1 VSVSNRE
8 LYRAP
13 PPLGGVH
20 LDELVNLGHKHMGN
34 KTATKRPAL
43 RRLATFTAAL
53 GMLTMSSGVAL
64 MVTAAPANAANKV
77 GICHATSSDSNPYV
91 FISVDDDSAK
101 LKGHLK
107 HLTEPNK
114 TWKSD
119 GTFKGVP
126 HEDGDAKRD
135 LIGSFTDDQGVF
147 HLYDGDITEAD
158 CNGEV
163 ADLEATADVDFTDPT
178 CLNENEAS
186 YEGVGE
192 NVTFEI
198 TDGAEAPGSFIE
210 VTATA
215 DDGSSFEGGG
225 STQVFTHTFDPALN
239 LEGAPCVIVNPP
251 GEVTPVAPEFIEPD
265 CDSDAEVV
273 LPEPTVV
280 EEEPEVVIPTKAS
293 AVVLTADVDGV
304 HYEVSGDIAPGGT
317 VEVTAS
323 AIEPSVL
330 ADGAETFWT
339 YTFAELSDCDEV
351 APPAVTPTVVS
362 SGVVP
367 TAADLRGEQGLALL
381 VAGMI
386 LMVVAGGLG
395 VVRPGGAVRS

>member
-1 VSVSNRE
+1 
-8 LYRAP
+8 
-13 PPLGGVH
+13 
-20 LDELVNLGHKHMGN
+20 MGN
-34 KTATKRPAL
+34 KTAKKRPL

-77 GICHATSSDSNPYV
+77 GICHATNSDSNPYN

-101 LKGHLK
+101 LQGHLA
-107 HLTEPNK
+107 HRNEPNK

-119 GTFKGVP
+119 GTFNGVP
-126 HEDGDAKRD
+126 HQDGDPKPD

-147 HLYDGDITEAD
+147 HLYDGEITEAD

-163 ADLEATADVDFTDPT
+163 ELEATAEVEFTDPT

-186 YEGVGE
+186 YEGIGE
-192 NVTFEI
+192 NVTFAI

-215 DDGSSFEGGG
+215 DQGSAFEGGG
-225 STQVFTHTFDPALN
+225 TTQVFTHTFDPALN

-280 EEEPEVVIPTKAS
+280 EEEPVLSKSGAI
-293 AVVLTADVDGV
+293 VLTADVDGV
-304 HYEVSGDIAPGGT
+304 HYEVSGDIEPGGT

-323 AIEPSVL
+323 AIEPAVL

-339 YTFAELSDCDEV
+339 YTFAAVEDCDEV

-367 TAADLRGEQGLALL
+367 TAEDLRGEQGLALL
-381 VAGMI
+381 VAGMV